1 MDLST
6 EEIIFIAGSIN
17 HGESSKLNLFLANIK
32 QLLFR
37 IFFDTL
43 FNSTDKQSDWF
54 LENLKRMDLD
64 YILQEYRLM

>member
-6 EEIIFIAGSIN
+6 EEIIFIAGSIK